1 MTDTVLFILEIVGTA
16 VFAASGALAGLQR
29 QLDAFG
35 VVILGVCTACGG
47 GVIRDLTLG
56 ITPPVM
62 FCQPVYALVAMGVSA
77 LVFLPAVRHLLA
89 VESRAYELVM
99 LWLDSI
105 GLRLFDALGVDPNY
119 LYRDAYRAHGGIRSD
134 EEQALLEGYRRLS
147 LAGRQT
153 VHTMVRALED
163 LQQESERLQPR
174 QDPRTI
180 PLYASPAAAGYAAP
194 VFNED
199 YETIPVTGQV
209 PRGAE
214 LAVRIQ
220 GDSME
225 PYIHDGGVVY
235 VNHDPL
241 HNGDVG
247 IFCVDG
253 DMVCKQYYRDPLGMV
268 YLFSLNRRRSDA
280 DVLLPP
286 SSGRSLTCFGRVM
299 LHGLPL
305 PQ

>member
-105 GLRLFDALGVDPNY
+105 GLGLFTVVGVQCAFQQAQDYNLFLLVFVGVITGVGGGVLRDVLSNQKPYIFCQAFLRLPHPDRGPAVRPVLAAPGGYPLHAAGGGGDP
-119 LYRDAYRAHGGIRSD
+119 G
-134 EEQALLEGYRRLS
+134 
-147 LAGRQT
+147 
-153 VHTMVRALED
+153 
-163 LQQESERLQPR
+163 
-174 QDPRTI
+174 
-180 PLYASPAAAGYAAP
+180 AAA
-194 VFNED
+194 V
-199 YETIPVTGQV
+199 
-209 PRGAE
+209 RG
-214 LAVRIQ
+214 
-220 GDSME
+220 
-225 PYIHDGGVVY
+225 
-235 VNHDPL
+235 PL
-241 HNGDVG
+241 
-247 IFCVDG
+247 
-253 DMVCKQYYRDPLGMV
+253 PLGPAPC
-268 YLFSLNRRRSDA
+268 RRPSGITS
-280 DVLLPP
+280 VCQKGLCLP
-286 SSGRSLTCFGRVM
+286 RLRQVFFG
-299 LHGLPL
+299 LAAK
-305 PQ
+305 